1 MTLPKVQQIPN
12 NHYHWFKTYRSI
24 DWIIPSAN
32 PFVHSFVF
40 IRVGQMMPPLHWVS
54 AAMGEQCQTKQ
65 MEMYDDVQMWKCH
78 WWMTF
83 IAETS
88 IIFKKPTNCNF
99 RLTNTHLMS
108 SRSSEEPCFL
118 NFNSHSFIFLSW
130 RYQLF
135 YTNHVYHQKQSDCQ
149 WNLHL
154 SSQLPGK
161 NLSECSVLSETLET
175 TVIHCNLTQFVSFFW
190 SKMDSSWPMGTWPVG
205 SRGNV
210 FFFQFKATRSCG

>member
-1 MTLPKVQQIPN
+1 MLCITTTDKIISKLGRPFLAARPIYNLILDTGGCILLAPNRSADGLNCLTRILGALAGWTTTILPLTLEQYEHILSMTCFIFTRFRGLNLHPWSNNMTLPKVQQIPN

-83 IAETS
+83 ITETS

-108 SRSSEEPCFL
+108 SKVLR
-118 NFNSHSFIFLSW
+118 
-130 RYQLF
+130 RTLF
-135 YTNHVYHQKQSDCQ
+135 
-149 WNLHL
+149 
-154 SSQLPGK
+154 P
-161 NLSECSVLSETLET
+161 
-175 TVIHCNLTQFVSFFW
+175 QF
-190 SKMDSSWPMGTWPVG
+190 
-205 SRGNV
+205 
-210 FFFQFKATRSCG
+210 